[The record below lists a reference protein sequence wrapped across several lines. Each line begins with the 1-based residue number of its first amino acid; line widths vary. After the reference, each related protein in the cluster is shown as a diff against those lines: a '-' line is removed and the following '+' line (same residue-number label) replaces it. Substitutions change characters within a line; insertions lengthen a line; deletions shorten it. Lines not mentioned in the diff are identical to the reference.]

1 MTPDQL
7 ATRLQETGTATLYP
21 APGQTARDC
30 RNILIDAAKKIDVRI
45 GMKRMLDPERIVA
58 TALTPEESERQ
69 MERDFLFRAVND
81 MRSAL
86 MHSSKPKTKLTPD
99 EAQDLAY
106 IAEDLEDYAREIG
119 GGDEDSLLSF
129 LKRHLLDDEST

>member
-1 MTPDQL
+1 
-7 ATRLQETGTATLYP
+7 
-21 APGQTARDC
+21 
-30 RNILIDAAKKIDVRI
+30 
-45 GMKRMLDPERIVA
+45 MKRLLDPERIVA
-58 TALTPEESERQ
+58 TVLTPEESERQ

-86 MHSSKPKTKLTPD
+86 MQSGKPKTKLSTD

-129 LKRHLLDDEST
+129 LKGHLLGDEST